1 MRVNL
6 VITKFLPLN
15 TPSMLLR
22 TYLSNVTPQQGPVQY
37 IPVVSVIVAQERPA
51 AARNRGK
58 ENLKRRSFSCAST
71 EGNGSCKCKK
81 QKLLPPKQ
89 EFIIP
94 SRLWKKLQF
103 FFKFNQLDYQL
114 NKILNARIC
123 TLEQTERRGCCVG

>member
-15 TPSMLLR
+15 TPSILLR

-51 AARNRGK
+51 AARNDRGK
-58 ENLKRRSFSCAST
+58 ENLKSRSFSCAST

-94 SRLWKKLQF
+94 SRFCYL
-103 FFKFNQLDYQL
+103 KFNQLDYQL
-114 NKILNARIC
+114 NKILNARIF